1 MEKSLL
7 YETQDVYYMKLK
19 RKALFLVYIL
29 NKEVDEMEI
38 MSVIKVSLGHKKK
51 LIGEIYVM
59 V

>member
-38 MSVIKVSLGHKKK
+38 MSVIKVSLGHKKS
-51 LIGEIYVM
+51 
-59 V
+59 

>member
-1 MEKSLL
+1 MEKPLL
-7 YETQDVYYMKLK
+7 YESQDVNYMKLK
-19 RKALFLVYIL
+19 RKVLFLVYIL

-38 MSVIKVSLGHKKK
+38 MSEIKISLGHKKK